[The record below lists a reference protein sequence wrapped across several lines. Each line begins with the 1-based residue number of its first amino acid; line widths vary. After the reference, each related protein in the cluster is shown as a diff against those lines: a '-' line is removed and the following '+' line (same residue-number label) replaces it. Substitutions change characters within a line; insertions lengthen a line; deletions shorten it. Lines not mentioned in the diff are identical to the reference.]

1 MKRLLTTSLAAA
13 ALLLGVASA
22 HAEYPEKP
30 VTIVVPYAPGG
41 ATDVVA
47 RIVGEEMR
55 KITGQNFIVQNK
67 PGAFGILA
75 IETAAKAAPDGY
87 TLLMGN
93 VTTGAITPVIYADKF
108 SINYNKDVRAV
119 ARVAEVPGL
128 LVASTKAEG
137 SPKTIEDLVTYAKGA
152 PGKIRFTSA
161 GIASYPHLDMEL
173 LAQKAGIKIVHVPS
187 PSGAAGMNNDLLSGD
202 VHVAFLN
209 AASALPLVKDGKLTA
224 LATVTKERLP
234 ELPNVPTMKELGYEG
249 IGTIN
254 WQALFAPAGVP
265 QNVLDK
271 LQSTLGK
278 ALQSEAVTASFT
290 PSLFRASLTSS
301 PDEASKWIQSEIDY
315 WKDVSSRVDL
325 SKK

>member
-1 MKRLLTTSLAAA
+1 MKTFVTSIVATA
-13 ALLLGVASA
+13 ALMLGAVSAS
-22 HAEYPEKP
+22 AEYPEKP

-47 RIVGEEMR
+47 RVVGEELR

-87 TLLMGN
+87 TLLLGN
-93 VTTGAITPVIYADKF
+93 VTTSAITPVIYSDKF
-108 SINYNKDVRAV
+108 SINYAKEIRPV

-128 LVASTKAEG
+128 LVASTKAD
-137 SPKTIEDLVTYAKGA
+137 SSIKTLEDLITKAKSA

-161 GIASYPHLDMEL
+161 GIASYPHYDMEL
-173 LAQKAGIKIVHVPS
+173 LAHKAGIKIVHIPS
-187 PSGAAGMNNDLLSGD
+187 PAGASGMGNDLLSGD

-209 AASALPLVKDGKLTA
+209 AASALPLVKDGKLRA

-234 ELPNVPTMKELGYEG
+234 ELPDVPTMKELGYEG
-249 IGTIN
+249 VGTIN
-254 WQALFAPAGVP
+254 WQALFAPSGVP
-265 QNVLDK
+265 DEALAKLQTSLDK
-271 LQSTLGK
+271 AMS
-278 ALQSEAVTASFT
+278 SEAVKAAFA
-290 PSLFRASLTSS
+290 PSLFRESLTSS
-301 PDEASKWIQSEIDY
+301 PQEASKWIQSEIDY
-315 WKDVSSRVDL
+315 WKDVTSKVDI